1 MIYANGDVY
10 EGAWFKGLRSGY
22 GVLTKRTG
30 DHFEGYWVNDK
41 RVYYLSLFLGR
52 LRVLFLCF
60 KKLSFCR
67 RMG

>member
-41 RVYYLSLFLGR
+41 RVIIIKYILYRKDKVLIFLQQKIKYL
-52 LRVLFLCF
+52 
-60 KKLSFCR
+60 
-67 RMG
+67 

>member
-1 MIYANGDVY
+1 MIYSNGDVY

-41 RVYYLSLFLGR
+41 RVIIKYNMIRKDKDHIFLQQKIK
-52 LRVLFLCF
+52 FL
-60 KKLSFCR
+60 
-67 RMG
+67 

>member
-41 RVYYLSLFLGR
+41 RVFKTLILRKDKGLISLH
-52 LRVLFLCF
+52 
-60 KKLSFCR
+60 
-67 RMG
+67 